1 MSRNKPRPKA
11 SNPFSGIRNLYSN
24 ADGLMHNQIA
34 DNVVAASVQQRE
46 GKARRAQLRYGKP
59 QNGRHIKVVHYKDEN
74 GNARKRVIVIG
85 STVECTE
92 CDLDSDKTM
101 AAQLDTGEVVTTE
114 QVEEMGCNWSGY
126 LMSQKAYFREMSEM
140 DEMVNSS
147 K

>member
-34 DNVVAASVQQRE
+34 DNVIAASVQQRE

-59 QNGRHIKVVHYKDEN
+59 QNGRHVKIVHYKDGN
-74 GNARKRVIVIG
+74 GNPRKRVIVVG

-92 CDLDSDKTM
+92 CDLDSDKTL
-101 AAQLDTGEVVTTE
+101 AAQIVGGEIIDNAEIEARGWT
-114 QVEEMGCNWSGY
+114 WSGF
-126 LMSQKAYFREMSEM
+126 LQMCKAEHKMLQEME
-140 DEMVNSS
+140 